1 MSTWKI
7 YTSTTEALMN
17 ETANYK
23 NGEITQ
29 ETFNQKM
36 LLNLS
41 YLIYSINHPPK
52 EESEN
57 SDKTPLDCFL
67 PISQLSYTMESK
79 LNKTEDPVQNVIEKE
94 EMFRLSSSTKDDGRN
109 EVQFEESPIIP
120 SEPQNETFI
129 NLLDK
134 DDDLTFNLIPRVSTN
149 FDLSSIFTNDDM
161 NLTDRRIEYS
171 FCSDENKWSFGRR
184 DTRSTSRITN
194 SPGGSGSIGYRKTR
208 HSSSG
213 AKQQKKSI
221 KIKEDPAEIFK
232 DVLSKKAATT
242 YINDMNVNYVKY
254 MLNLFNRIKDQSKQ
268 TFFCEDKMYLNLI
281 KKLLLLIG
289 VSEKKLYEDTLR
301 NIIYEKEIYNFETFL
316 SCFNKLLKL
325 KEPSASIKFKFLLY
339 ITTSNEKEITKKHLY
354 KFFDLIRCKKVFDE
368 ELCEDI
374 TDNLVDRYIITYPGK
389 KKYKRFNLQ
398 NMMLIIESF
407 FDNK

>member
-120 SEPQNETFI
+120 SKPQNETFI

-149 FDLSSIFTNDDM
+149 FDLSSIFTNDD
-161 NLTDRRIEYS
+161 
-171 FCSDENKWSFGRR
+171 
-184 DTRSTSRITN
+184 
-194 SPGGSGSIGYRKTR
+194 
-208 HSSSG
+208 
-213 AKQQKKSI
+213 
-221 KIKEDPAEIFK
+221 
-232 DVLSKKAATT
+232 
-242 YINDMNVNYVKY
+242 
-254 MLNLFNRIKDQSKQ
+254 NR
-268 TFFCEDKMYLNLI
+268 
-281 KKLLLLIG
+281 
-289 VSEKKLYEDTLR
+289 
-301 NIIYEKEIYNFETFL
+301 
-316 SCFNKLLKL
+316 
-325 KEPSASIKFKFLLY
+325 
-339 ITTSNEKEITKKHLY
+339 
-354 KFFDLIRCKKVFDE
+354 
-368 ELCEDI
+368 
-374 TDNLVDRYIITYPGK
+374 
-389 KKYKRFNLQ
+389 
-398 NMMLIIESF
+398 
-407 FDNK
+407 

>member
-17 ETANYK
+17 ETANFK

-41 YLIYSINHPPK
+41 YLIYSINHPLK
-52 EESEN
+52 DDSED
-57 SDKTPLDCFL
+57 SDKAPLDFFL

-79 LNKTEDPVQNVIEKE
+79 LNKTEDLVQNVIEKE
-94 EMFRLSSSTKDDGRN
+94 DMFRLSSSTKDENKN
-109 EVQFEESPIIP
+109 EIQFEESPIIP
-120 SEPQNETFI
+120 AEQPNEESF
-129 NLLDK
+129 NVLDK
-134 DDDLTFNLIPRVSTN
+134 DEELTFNLIPRVSTN
-149 FDLSSIFTNDDM
+149 FDLSSIFTSEDM

-184 DTRSTSRITN
+184 ETRETSRITN

-208 HSSSG
+208 HSSSN
-213 AKQQKKSI
+213 ARQQKKSI
-221 KIKEDPAEIFK
+221 KIKEDTSELFK

-242 YINDMNVNYVKY
+242 YINDMSVTYVKL
-254 MLNLFNRIKDQSKQ
+254 MLNLFNRIKEQSKQ
-268 TFFCEDKMYLNLI
+268 AFFCEDKMYLNLI
-281 KKLLLLIG
+281 KEFLLLIG
-289 VSEKKLYEDTLR
+289 VSEKRIYEDTLR
-301 NIIYEKEIYNFETFL
+301 NIIYEKEMYNFETFL
-316 SCFNKLLKL
+316 SCFHKLLKL
-325 KEPSASIKFKFLLY
+325 KDASVSIKFKFLLY
-339 ITTSNEKEITKKHLY
+339 ITTTNEKEITKKHIY

-368 ELCEDI
+368 ELFEDI

>member
-23 NGEITQ
+23 NGETTQ

-41 YLIYSINHPPK
+41 YLIYSIKHPSK
-52 EESEN
+52 DDSEN
-57 SDKTPLDCFL
+57 SDKTLLDFFL

-79 LNKTEDPVQNVIEKE
+79 LNKTEDKFQNVIEKE
-94 EMFRLSSSTKDDGRN
+94 DMFRLSSSTKDENRN
-109 EVQFEESPIIP
+109 EIQFEESPMIP
-120 SEPQNETFI
+120 AEQPKEDLYNV
-129 NLLDK
+129 LDK
-134 DDDLTFNLIPRVSTN
+134 DEDLTFNLLPRVSTN
-149 FDLSSIFTNDDM
+149 FDLSSIFNSDDM

-171 FCSDENKWSFGRR
+171 FYSDENKMSFGRK
-184 DTRSTSRITN
+184 TRETSRITN

-208 HSSSG
+208 HSSSN

-232 DVLSKKAATT
+232 DVLSKKAATS
-242 YINDMNVNYVKY
+242 YIKEMSVSYVKL
-254 MLNLFNRIKDQSKQ
+254 MLSLFNKIKEQAKLA
-268 TFFCEDKMYLNLI
+268 FFCEDKMYLNLI
-281 KKLLLLIG
+281 KELLLLIG
-289 VSEKKLYEDTLR
+289 VSEKRIYEDTLR

-316 SCFNKLLKL
+316 SCFHKLFKL
-325 KEPSASIKFKFLLY
+325 KDASAAIKFKLLLY

-398 NMMLIIESF
+398 NMMLILESF